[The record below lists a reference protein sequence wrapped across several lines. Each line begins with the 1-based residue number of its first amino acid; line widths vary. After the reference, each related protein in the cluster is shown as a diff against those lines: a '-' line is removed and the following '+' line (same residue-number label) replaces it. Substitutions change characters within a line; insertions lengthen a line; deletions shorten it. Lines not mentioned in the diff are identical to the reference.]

1 MLFLTI
7 SRICQLFS
15 GKEKKDHIIY
25 QISEHDIMDHKG
37 FFIYIK
43 SQEILKFIKK
53 TVKLKDYLL
62 IVIVAIFESAWKT
75 KSTRKMNL
83 QKLSA

>member
-53 TVKLKDYLL
+53 NSEVK
-62 IVIVAIFESAWKT
+62 
-75 KSTRKMNL
+75 R
-83 QKLSA
+83 LSVNCNCCHIWHSVQNQI